1 MGSSGAVLL
10 MSSMNRS
17 NGRED
22 DAIIIMIDGLGLVL
36 QCRYW
41 FISTNRSEKRPKDD
55 LHDNAVGITRLT
67 IFHGTIRSST
77 L

>member
-1 MGSSGAVLL
+1 

-22 DAIIIMIDGLGLVL
+22 DAIIIMIDGLVL
-36 QCRYW
+36 QCLW